1 MSKFYKILII
11 FFFSTISVNANTQS
25 SVAYLDLD
33 FILSNSIS
41 GKKMFEKLK
50 KQEDKKVAELKL
62 KEENLKTEENKILS
76 SKNIISREQYN
87 LNVDEFKKKIQN
99 YKIQKSD
106 EIDKLKKIRNDEVLN
121 FLKIINPL
129 IEQYMKDNS
138 INIIFDKKNIIKNMM
153 YKNCFIHSSAM
164 FKKNY
169 YKRVGGYNP
178 FFYYAQDYDLWSRLS
193 SVGEVGNLEK
203 RLTFFRDHP
212 SSISRSKTEKQMKY
226 SIIVSCNN
234 YFYSKYKRFFK
245 INLNLEKNHFF
256 LKNNALIKDFYRCI
270 SFLNRKKLKVKGIE
284 NLPQLSLKSLFF
296 CLKQPKMFIYNLL

>member
-1 MSKFYKILII
+1 MYKDKISVIMSVNKESMYLEESITSILNQSHSKFEFLIVDDFANKKVKKILNIYKKKDKRI
-11 FFFSTISVNANTQS
+11 KVIKNKKNLGLTKSLIYAIKFSNCNFISRIDADDYS
-25 SVAYLDLD
+25 DKDRL
-33 FILSNSIS
+33 
-41 GKKMFEKLK
+41 KMQLKWLK
-50 KQEDKKVAELKL
+50 KSSKRVMCGTNYSLVRG
-62 KEENLKTEENKILS
+62 NKI
-76 SKNIISREQYN
+76 I
-87 LNVDEFKKKIQN
+87 KK
-99 YKIQKSD
+99 
-106 EIDKLKKIRNDEVLN
+106 
-121 FLKIINPL
+121 
-129 IEQYMKDNS
+129 
-138 INIIFDKKNIIKNMM
+138 NIIFDKKNIIKNMM